1 MSVNDI
7 TRQSCAMV
15 TVSFVVESRGG
26 DAEGSIKTGSLECK
40 FSRSDAPVMQ
50 ADHYIYYQ
58 GSHTSDMDVSDSI
71 CIIGTRLTHPELL
84 LVPV

>member
-1 MSVNDI
+1 
-7 TRQSCAMV
+7 MV

-40 FSRSDAPVMQ
+40 FSRSDAPLMHAQV
-50 ADHYIYYQ
+50 DHYIYYQ
-58 GSHTSDMDVSDSI
+58 GSHMSDIDVSDSI
-71 CIIGTRLTHPELL
+71 CIIRTPSLL